1 MVNYNN
7 YEGFA
12 ATTCKDLGSEAA
24 NVMHMKMGL
33 ITEAAEVVDIL
44 KKKHAY
50 GKEMDIP
57 HMKEELGDLLWYAA
71 NYCRFMNMDFA
82 NLVDNISYEPLYE
95 RDTFSIY
102 ECMELLLINATALD
116 VNSIYD
122 IVDLTLYAIELIDG
136 TLDEVLDTNIRK
148 LAARYPEG
156 FSSYYALNR
165 NLDNEK
171 RIIDG
176 Q

>member
-1 MVNYNN
+1 ML
-7 YEGFA
+7 FR
-12 ATTCKDLGSEAA
+12 S
-24 NVMHMKMGL
+24 
-33 ITEAAEVVDIL
+33 
-44 KKKHAY
+44 
-50 GKEMDIP
+50 
-57 HMKEELGDLLWYAA
+57 
-71 NYCRFMNMDFA
+71 
-82 NLVDNISYEPLYE
+82 
-95 RDTFSIY
+95 
-102 ECMELLLINATALD
+102 TALD